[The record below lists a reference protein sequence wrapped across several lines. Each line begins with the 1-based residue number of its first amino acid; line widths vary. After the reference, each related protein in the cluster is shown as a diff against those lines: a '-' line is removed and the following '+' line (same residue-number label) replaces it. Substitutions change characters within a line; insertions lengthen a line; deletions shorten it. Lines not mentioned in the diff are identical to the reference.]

1 MFGRSAAYYDE
12 LYAFKDYAAE
22 AAQLVS
28 LVEARV
34 PAARTLLDVG
44 CGTGKH
50 LAALRARFDVTG
62 AELDDG
68 LRRIAAERLPGVP
81 LVGADMIALEL
92 GRRFDVVCCLFGTIG
107 YARTRA
113 NVIRAIC
120 AMAKHLAAGGV
131 LVVEPWLAP
140 DVYRTGVP
148 HLLVVDRPERKIV
161 RANTSARDGDVS
173 ILDFH
178 YLVATPEG
186 VQSFRERH
194 ELVMLDD
201 AQYRQAFAAAG
212 LVVEHDAAGL
222 NGRGLYIARAS

>member
-1 MFGRSAAYYDE
+1 MFGRSAAYYDD
-12 LYAFKDYAAE
+12 LYAFKDYGAE
-22 AAQLVS
+22 AAQLVR
-28 LVEARV
+28 LVEARC
-34 PAARTLLDVG
+34 ATARTLLDVG

-50 LAALRARFDVTG
+50 LAALRDRFDVTG

-68 LRRIAAERLPGVP
+68 LRQIAAERLPGVR
-81 LVGADMIALEL
+81 LVAADMIEL
-92 GRRFDVVCCLFGTIG
+92 QLGQRFDVVCCLFGSIG

-113 NVIRAIC
+113 NVIRAIDR
-120 AMAKHLAAGGV
+120 MAKHLADDGL
-131 LVVEPWLAP
+131 LVIEPWLAP

-148 HLLVVDRPERKIV
+148 HLLVVDRPELKVV
-161 RANTSARDGDVS
+161 RANTSAREGDVS

-178 YLVATPEG
+178 YLVATPAG

-212 LVVEHDAAGL
+212 LTVEHDPAGL
-222 NGRGLYIARAS
+222 NGRGLYLARRG